1 MQILSVSHARLSS
14 SSFIVHRS
22 PDDERTTM
30 TRIRDVDLV
39 PLGLHPTE
47 TRKRCADL
55 LSQLDALAL
64 EITTNI
70 DARVVE
76 HGRRS
81 AGLRRRIEALREAV
95 RETSTSRRAR
105 TVTHAGRY
113 PEGEVGRH
121 RMNLHAAPTPRR
133 ADEEEDGTVSP
144 MRRMTIE
151 EMAVIRRQRIRG
163 DGTAEM
169 YWKSAA
175 EALHGGG
182 GKSGRDGLGR
192 LPARIESLNEC
203 LLFNS
208 DVNPYVEY
216 AVGDN
221 LMRHGKGE
229 GDARGGG
236 YGTDEERDAEN
247 EYEDDWKNL
256 ADAPKSITNAY
267 DSMHGTQFGFRPTME
282 EMPEVSFPTS
292 LPSLRYAADISWS
305 GAQTEASSIAPSS
318 TATPLPDVIVAAP
331 AVKPGVPA
339 PMPPGAH
346 RAPMPPPPPPPP
358 PLPPGAAPSGDPPAQ
373 LPRGANV
380 GDAGRSALM
389 EAIRNKDNRSRLRK
403 RGGNDTDGMAP
414 SKPPIASSAAEPDLR
429 GALMDAI
436 RSKPALKSTSSR
448 SAAPADPTTTAHAAP
463 AAAPRQLSMME
474 ELANSLGRRR
484 SAMVASGDHDVREK
498 ITRSTGASGGIAGFD
513 DFVKSR
519 AGGGDDDDDD
529 HHVSDLSDWDDD

>member
-1 MQILSVSHARLSS
+1 
-14 SSFIVHRS
+14 
-22 PDDERTTM
+22 M
-30 TRIRDVDLV
+30 TLIRDVDLV

-47 TRKRCADL
+47 TRKRCAVL

-64 EITTNI
+64 EITSNI

-81 AGLRRRIEALREAV
+81 ASLRRRIEELREAV

-113 PEGEVGRH
+113 PEGDVGRR
-121 RMNLHAAPTPRR
+121 RMNLHATPTSR
-133 ADEEEDGTVSP
+133 ADHAEEDRPVSP
-144 MRRMTIE
+144 TRRMTIE

-175 EALHGGG
+175 EALHGCD
-182 GKSGRDGLGR
+182 GKSGARGTDGLGR

-216 AVGDN
+216 ALVDN
-221 LMRHGKGE
+221 LMRPGKGE
-229 GDARGGG
+229 GDAGDG
-236 YGTDEERDAEN
+236 YATDEEAGEAD

-282 EMPEVSFPTS
+282 DMPEVSFPTS

-358 PLPPGAAPSGDPPAQ
+358 PPPLPPGAAPSGGPPAQ
-373 LPRGANV
+373 LPQGANV

-403 RGGNDTDGMAP
+403 RGGNDTSGMP
-414 SKPPIASSAAEPDLR
+414 SSKPPITSSAAEPDLR

-448 SAAPADPTTTAHAAP
+448 SAAPADPTTAHAAP
-463 AAAPRQLSMME
+463 AAPPRQLSMME

-519 AGGGDDDDDD
+519 GDDDDDD
-529 HHVSDLSDWDDD
+529 DDHVSDLSDWDD